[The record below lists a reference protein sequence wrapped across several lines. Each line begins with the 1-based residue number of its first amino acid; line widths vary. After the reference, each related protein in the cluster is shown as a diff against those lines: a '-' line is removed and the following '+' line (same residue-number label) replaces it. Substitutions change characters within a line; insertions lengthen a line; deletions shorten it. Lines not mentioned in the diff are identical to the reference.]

1 MKNKVV
7 LMFLGNTVLLTG
19 LSIALMTIAPIW
31 GILAMLCSAAVTVV
45 FYRFRQEQELSFE
58 HHLEQALKNANETAD
73 SSTKQLM
80 MSLALPCLITDDQ
93 GVIQWFNVAF
103 GQLFPGKRLIGE
115 PVVGVIPQCEE
126 LKDKAAF
133 VCDVQLDGK
142 TYSLIAQK
150 LEGTWNACGLTLL
163 DVSREREL
171 EHLYE
176 AGRIAAGSITVD
188 NYAEVMSG
196 LPEGDQNKLRM
207 EMEAALYRWASPLEG
222 MFRRIDRD
230 RYLLIVDQQHLNI
243 LLEEKFRILN
253 EVKKIKGYNDIPV
266 TLSIGVGSHQSTLA
280 EAVSASQAA
289 LELALGRGGD
299 QAVVKRED
307 QFSFFGG
314 NSRELEKRTRVR
326 ARVIAQ
332 ALYSLIENAPDVIV
346 MGHKNPDADCIG
358 AALGVCA
365 IAKHLN
371 TPARIVLGEC
381 NSSVKK
387 LIGSLKKDLPPIWI
401 EPAHAK
407 NFVQENTLLVV
418 VDIHRPALVEC
429 PELMN
434 RSAHVVLIDHH
445 RRSADF
451 ISRPALMYQEPYASS
466 TSEMVSEILQYA
478 GNGLKL
484 SKAEAEA
491 LLCGIVLDTK
501 NFTVKTNVRTFDAA
515 SYLRRQGA
523 DPIKVQ
529 NMFRTDL
536 ETYRK
541 IAEAVE
547 AANIHKKK
555 YAITYCLPGKD
566 DMQIMPMTADELL
579 TIEGLRASFVLC
591 PHEDH
596 VHVSARSRG
605 EINVQRIMEQMGGGG
620 HQTSAGAKL
629 DGITLEQAKK
639 MVIQTID
646 EYENNEERLR

>member
-1 MKNKVV
+1 MKKQAM
-7 LMFLGNTVLLTG
+7 LMFWGNTVVLAIVT
-19 LSIALMTIAPIW
+19 IALLSVAPLW
-31 GILAMLCSAAVTVV
+31 GMLAAVCAVLLSV
-45 FYRFRQEQELSFE
+45 FHYKAWKNQQELFE
-58 HHLEQALKNANETAD
+58 KKLECALKSANETAD
-73 SSTKQLM
+73 SSTRQLLM
-80 MSLALPCLITDDQ
+80 ELALPCLITDEA
-93 GVIQWFNVAF
+93 GAIQWFNVAL

-115 PVVGVIPQCEE
+115 LVSSLLPQCAE
-126 LKDKAAF
+126 LKEKAAF
-133 VCDVQLDGK
+133 VRDVKLGEK
-142 TYSLIAQK
+142 IYSVIAQK
-150 LEGTWNACGLTLL
+150 LEGEWNARGLTFLE
-163 DVSREREL
+163 VTREREL
-171 EHLYE
+171 EGLYE
-176 AGRIAAGSITVD
+176 AGRIAAGSVTVD

-196 LPEGDQNKLRM
+196 LTEGEQNKLIM
-207 EMEAALYRWASPLEG
+207 EIETSLYQWATPLEG
-222 MFRRIDRD
+222 MFRRTDRD
-230 RYLLIVDQQHLNI
+230 RFLLIVDQQHLNR
-243 LLEEKFRILN
+243 LLEEKFSILN

-266 TLSIGVGSHQSTLA
+266 TLSIGVGSHQATVA

-326 ARVIAQ
+326 ARVISQ
-332 ALYSLIENAPDVIV
+332 ALYSLIENAQDVIV

-365 IAKHLN
+365 IARHLN
-371 TPARIVLGEC
+371 TPARIILGEC

-387 LIGSLKKDLPPIWI
+387 LVGSLKKELPPIWM
-401 EPAHAK
+401 EPVHAK
-407 NFVQENTLLVV
+407 NFVQENTLVVV
-418 VDIHRPALVEC
+418 VDIHRPSLVEC
-429 PELMN
+429 PELVE
-434 RSAHVVLIDHH
+434 RSSHVVLIDHH

-451 ISRPALMYQEPYASS
+451 ISRPVLMYQEPYASS
-466 TSEMVSEILQYA
+466 TSEMVSEILQYV

-541 IAEAVE
+541 ISEAVE
-547 AANIHKKK
+547 GANIYKQK

-579 TIEGLRASFVLC
+579 TIDSIQASFVLC
-591 PHEDH
+591 PHEGH

-605 EINVQRIMEQMGGGG
+605 EVNVQRMMEQMGGGG
-620 HQTSAGAKL
+620 HGTAAGAKL
-629 DGITLEQAKK
+629 DGLTIEQARD
-639 MVIQTID
+639 MVTKVIE
-646 EYENNEERLR
+646 EYENN

>member
-1 MKNKVV
+1 MKKKAM
-7 LMFLGNTVLLTG
+7 LMFWGNTVVLAIVT
-19 LSIALMTIAPIW
+19 IALLSVAPLW
-31 GILAMLCSAAVTVV
+31 GMLAAVCAVLLSV
-45 FYRFRQEQELSFE
+45 FHYKAWKNQQELFE
-58 HHLEQALKNANETAD
+58 KKLECALKSANETAD
-73 SSTKQLM
+73 SSTRQLLM
-80 MSLALPCLITDDQ
+80 ELALPCLITDEA
-93 GVIQWFNVAF
+93 GAIQWFNVAL

-115 PVVGVIPQCEE
+115 PVSSLLPQCAE
-126 LKDKAAF
+126 LKEKAAF
-133 VCDVQLDGK
+133 VRDVKLGEK
-142 TYSLIAQK
+142 IYSVIAQK
-150 LEGTWNACGLTLL
+150 LEGEWNARGLTFLE
-163 DVSREREL
+163 VTREREL
-171 EHLYE
+171 EGLYE
-176 AGRIAAGSITVD
+176 AGRIAAGSVTVD

-196 LPEGDQNKLRM
+196 LTEGEQNKLIM
-207 EMEAALYRWASPLEG
+207 EIETSLYQWATPLEG
-222 MFRRIDRD
+222 MFRRTDRD
-230 RYLLIVDQQHLNI
+230 RFLLIVDQQHLNR
-243 LLEEKFRILN
+243 LLEEKFSILN

-266 TLSIGVGSHQSTLA
+266 TLSIGVGSHQATVA

-326 ARVIAQ
+326 ARVISQ
-332 ALYSLIENAPDVIV
+332 ALYSLIENAQDVIV

-365 IAKHLN
+365 IARHLN
-371 TPARIVLGEC
+371 TPARIILGEC

-387 LIGSLKKDLPPIWI
+387 LVGSLKKELPPIWM
-401 EPAHAK
+401 EPVHAK

-418 VDIHRPALVEC
+418 VDIHRPSLVEC
-429 PELMN
+429 PELVE
-434 RSAHVVLIDHH
+434 RSSHVVLIDHH

-451 ISRPALMYQEPYASS
+451 ISRPVLMYQEPYASS
-466 TSEMVSEILQYA
+466 TSEMVSEILQYV

-541 IAEAVE
+541 ISEAVE
-547 AANIHKKK
+547 GANIYKQK

-579 TIEGLRASFVLC
+579 TIESIQASFVLC
-591 PHEDH
+591 PHEGH

-605 EINVQRIMEQMGGGG
+605 EVNVQRMMEQMGGGG
-620 HQTSAGAKL
+620 HGTAAGAKL
-629 DGITLEQAKK
+629 DGLTIEQARD
-639 MVIQTID
+639 MVTKVIE
-646 EYENNEERLR
+646 EYENN